1 MKNRANSLMPSQEVN
16 KLKQLHFTTN
26 HQDHLIALLTALA
39 VTIHILEAAFP
50 SPFPG
55 IKPGLS
61 NVITLLAFLLYGW
74 KTALQVSLLRVVLGS
89 LLLGTFLSPTFL
101 LSLSGAIF
109 SMVSLIIIQWP
120 FHLLKLHNSQPSAIG
135 YAVIASIAHM
145 SGQFLVAWYFFIP
158 HPGLFK
164 LLPLF
169 ITFAVLLGI
178 VSGIITQTLINNGS
192 LDSNKASENK
202 I

>member
-1 MKNRANSLMPSQEVN
+1 MLFQGGN
-16 KLKQLHFTTN
+16 KVKKLHFITN
-26 HQDHLIALLTALA
+26 QQDHLVALLAALA
-39 VTIHILEAAFP
+39 ITIHILEAAFP
-50 SPFPG
+50 SPLPG

-74 KTALQVSLLRVVLGS
+74 KTALQVSLLRVLISS

-101 LSLSGAIF
+101 LSLSGACF
-109 SMVSLIIIQWP
+109 SLLSLIIVQWP
-120 FHLLKLHNSQPSAIG
+120 FRLFKLNNSQPGAIG
-135 YAVIASIAHM
+135 YAVISSIAHM
-145 SGQFLVAWYFFIP
+145 SGQFLMAWYFFIP

-178 VSGIITQTLINNGS
+178 VSGIITQTLINKQS
-192 LDSNKASENK
+192 LHTKN
-202 I
+202 